1 MIASAL
7 SEWRYCLRHPWARLG
22 TLIAAAL
29 ALAVAGLC
37 LNWWPKNTTRVQLE
51 EAISA
56 QRLEIAR
63 QHNDLD
69 LLAAYVRART
79 DVEALESKLD
89 YAATQAQQV
98 SDVAQLARKQGI
110 TVLSQSYEM
119 RIPKESNDSAKD
131 ASKDAS
137 KDSSKDS
144 SKDEA
149 PALNT
154 ELVVQGSYRS
164 LRNFIA
170 LVPSLP
176 SLTQVQEVVL
186 ERAREANVVKG
197 RIRLVTYRRDT
208 TKVARS

>member
-1 MIASAL
+1 VIASAL

-22 TLIAAAL
+22 TVVSAVL
-29 ALAVAGLC
+29 ALTVAGLC
-37 LNWWPKNTTRVQLE
+37 LNWWPQNTTRVQLE
-51 EAISA
+51 EAIAA
-56 QRLEIAR
+56 QRFEIAR

-69 LLAAYVRART
+69 LLAAYVRARA

-110 TVLSQSYEM
+110 IVLSQSYEM
-119 RIPKESNDSAKD
+119 RIPKESNDT
-131 ASKDAS
+131 SKDAPDDAQKDPS
-137 KDSSKDS
+137 K
-144 SKDEA
+144 EA

>member
-1 MIASAL
+1 VIASAL

-22 TLIAAAL
+22 TVISAAL

-37 LNWWPKNTTRVQLE
+37 CNWWPKNTTRVQLE

-119 RIPKESNDSAKD
+119 RIPKESNDTSKD
-131 ASKDAS
+131 PSKDA
-137 KDSSKDS
+137 

-154 ELVVQGSYRS
+154 ELVVQGTYRS
-164 LRNFIA
+164 LRNFIT

>member
-1 MIASAL
+1 VIARAL
-7 SEWRYCLRHPWARLG
+7 SDWRYCLRHPWARLG
-22 TLIAAAL
+22 TLISAVL

-37 LNWWPKNTTRVQLE
+37 LNWWPDNARRMRLE
-51 EAISA
+51 EAIET

-63 QHNDLD
+63 QHGDLD

-79 DVEALESKLD
+79 DVEALETKLD

-98 SDVAQLARKQGI
+98 SDVAQLARKQGV

-119 RIPKESNDSAKD
+119 RAPKESNDTAK
-131 ASKDAS
+131 
-137 KDSSKDS
+137 
-144 SKDEA
+144 EA

-186 ERAREANVVKG
+186 ERAREANLVKG

>member
-22 TLIAAAL
+22 TLVSAAL

-37 LNWWPKNTTRVQLE
+37 LNWWPKSTTREQLE
-51 EAISA
+51 EAIGA
-56 QRLEIAR
+56 QRIGIAR
-63 QHNDLD
+63 QHGDLE

-79 DVEALESKLD
+79 DVEALEGKLD

-119 RIPKESNDSAKD
+119 RTPKESND
-131 ASKDAS
+131 ASKD
-137 KDSSKDS
+137 
-144 SKDEA
+144 A

-154 ELVVQGSYRS
+154 ELAVQGSYRS

-186 ERAREANVVKG
+186 ERAREPNLVKG

-208 TKVARS
+208 AKAARS

>member
-22 TLIAAAL
+22 TLVAGVL
-29 ALAVAGLC
+29 VLAVVGLC
-37 LNWWPKNTTRVQLE
+37 INWWPNNARRTQLDD
-51 EAISA
+51 AISTE
-56 QRLEIAR
+56 RGKIVR
-63 QHNDLD
+63 QHGEID
-69 LLAAYVRART
+69 LLAAYVKART

-119 RIPKESNDSAKD
+119 RVPKGDRPKEGDSKDDHPKDDHPKD
-131 ASKDAS
+131 A
-137 KDSSKDS
+137 
-144 SKDEA
+144 
-149 PALNT
+149 PTLNT
-154 ELVVQGSYRS
+154 ELLVQGSYRS

-176 SLTQVQEVVL
+176 SLTEVQEVVL

-197 RIRLVTYRRDT
+197 RIRLVTYRRT
-208 TKVARS
+208 TVKEDRT

>member
-1 MIASAL
+1 MITSVL
-7 SEWRYCLRHPWARLG
+7 SEWRYGLRHPWARLG
-22 TLIAAAL
+22 ALVSGGL
-29 ALAVAGLC
+29 ALAVVGLC
-37 LNWWPKNTTRVQLE
+37 INWWPNNTRRVRLDD
-51 EAISA
+51 AISA
-56 QRLEIAR
+56 ERLEIAR
-63 QHNDLD
+63 QHGDLE

-110 TVLSQSYEM
+110 TVVSQSYEI
-119 RIPKESNDSAKD
+119 RAPKGPDD
-131 ASKDAS
+131 PSKD
-137 KDSSKDS
+137 
-144 SKDEA
+144 A

-186 ERAREANVVKG
+186 ERAREANLVKG
-197 RIRLVTYRRDT
+197 RIRLVTYRRAT
-208 TKVARS
+208 AQVVRS

>member
-7 SEWRYCLRHPWARLG
+7 SEWRYCLRHPWARVGVL
-22 TLIAAAL
+22 LSAVL
-29 ALAVAGLC
+29 ALAVGGLC
-37 LNWWPKNTTRVQLE
+37 VNWWPNNARRMQLDA
-51 EAISA
+51 AISA
-56 QRLEIAR
+56 ERREIAR
-63 QHNDLD
+63 QHGDLE

-110 TVLSQSYEM
+110 TVLSQAYDI
-119 RIPKESNDSAKD
+119 RAPKGPDD
-131 ASKDAS
+131 PSKD
-137 KDSSKDS
+137 
-144 SKDEA
+144 A

-186 ERAREANVVKG
+186 ERAREANLVKG
-197 RIRLVTYRRDT
+197 RIRLVTYRRAT
-208 TKVARS
+208 ARVERS

>member
-7 SEWRYCLRHPWARLG
+7 SEWRYCLRQPWARLG
-22 TLIAAAL
+22 AL
-29 ALAVAGLC
+29 VSGALVLAVAGLC
-37 LNWWPKNTTRVQLE
+37 VNWWPNNARRAQLD

-56 QRLEIAR
+56 QRLKIVR
-63 QHNDLD
+63 QHGDLG
-69 LLAAYVRART
+69 LLAAYVRARS

-110 TVLSQSYEM
+110 TIVSQSYEI
-119 RIPKESNDSAKD
+119 RAPKGSDD
-131 ASKDAS
+131 PSKD
-137 KDSSKDS
+137 
-144 SKDEA
+144 A

-186 ERAREANVVKG
+186 ERAREANLVKG
-197 RIRLVTYRRDT
+197 RIRLVTYRRAT
-208 TKVARS
+208 AQAERS

>member
-1 MIASAL
+1 VIASAL

-22 TLIAAAL
+22 TLVSAAL

-37 LNWWPKNTTRVQLE
+37 LNWWPKNTTREQLE
-51 EAISA
+51 GAISA
-56 QRLEIAR
+56 QRLGIAR
-63 QHNDLD
+63 QHGDLE

-79 DVEALESKLD
+79 DVGALEGKLD

-98 SDVAQLARKQGI
+98 SDVAQLARKQGV

-119 RIPKESNDSAKD
+119 RTPKESNDP
-131 ASKDAS
+131 SKDAA
-137 KDSSKDS
+137 KD
-144 SKDEA
+144 A

-154 ELVVQGSYRS
+154 ELAVQGSYRS

-186 ERAREANVVKG
+186 ERAREPNLVKG

-208 TKVARS
+208 AKATRS

>member
-22 TLIAAAL
+22 TLVSAVL

-51 EAISA
+51 EAIAA
-56 QRLEIAR
+56 QRFEIAR

-119 RIPKESNDSAKD
+119 RIPKESNDPSKD
-131 ASKDAS
+131 TSKDA
-137 KDSSKDS
+137 SKDS